1 MSDIGAVGVLLGT
14 GCSGNHVHDNVLVRC
29 MEQLND
35 GAAIYGDCGQCDLK
49 NNIIY
54 GTIGNL
60 STSQPWTPLGHGI
73 WLDTVSPPTGS
84 SGWGGHTISGNIVL
98 GSGANGLWMPHQFN
112 STISSNILLGNQLD
126 ALHIDN
132 AGDAVNLAQ
141 GQTITGNTLAAVS
154 EQRYPV
160 QIDPSLAS
168 WAVTG
173 PGDCLGFDDTVNG
186 TAVDYG
192 TMSGTVLIWPAGAV
206 FAQAV
211 TYTTASSGGPTTDLM
226 SVAAWQSGRPWTD
239 SAPTAWHLDA
249 VAVVNDTGTSAQV
262 ALPAGSW
269 TGTDGTALGSSV
281 TLAAYSGQVLLAA
294 TGISAAAV
302 PLCTTAS
309 GIDYRVADPFS
320 VGVGTVSFAGSS
332 AGAGSNGS
340 GGSASSPSSGSS
352 SGHCGLGIGASA
364 LMLAAA
370 SLVRRR
376 RA

>member
-1 MSDIGAVGVLLGT
+1 
-14 GCSGNHVHDNVLVRC
+14 
-29 MEQLND
+29 
-35 GAAIYGDCGQCDLK
+35 
-49 NNIIY
+49 
-54 GTIGNL
+54 
-60 STSQPWTPLGHGI
+60 
-73 WLDTVSPPTGS
+73 
-84 SGWGGHTISGNIVL
+84 
-98 GSGANGLWMPHQFN
+98 
-112 STISSNILLGNQLD
+112 
-126 ALHIDN
+126 
-132 AGDAVNLAQ
+132 
-141 GQTITGNTLAAVS
+141 
-154 EQRYPV
+154 
-160 QIDPSLAS
+160 
-168 WAVTG
+168 
-173 PGDCLGFDDTVNG
+173 
-186 TAVDYG
+186 
-192 TMSGTVLIWPAGAV
+192 V

-211 TYTTASSGGPTTDLM
+211 AYTTASGGGPTTDLM

-239 SAPTAWHLDA
+239 PAPTAWNLDA

-269 TGTDGTALGSSV
+269 TATDGTALGSSV

-294 TGISAAAV
+294 TGVSAAAV

-320 VGVGTVSFAGSS
+320 AGVGTVSFKGGADAGI
-332 AGAGSNGS
+332 GSGGS